1 MLPEPPSSIRVAEP
15 EAPLET
21 VREPLALPVNPLPET
36 PSRIAGSML
45 EPQKEALSSSRT
57 IWAIVG
63 RLVDIPFK
71 GNGWVYLGEQEN
83 RRGITYTSR
92 RLDGE
97 GQHFIFQAETAGT
110 YTLKFY
116 KQDFIEDYIIND
128 YVQVIISENPV
139 AAHEDRLVPVEG
151 DQGSPVSRQSESVSG
166 SPARS
171 PVATADPQAAQAPAA
186 APSASP
192 VDYVQQARDAYTAG
206 RFPQAIS
213 LLDQFREQYPAGTDE
228 AWWLYGQSLE
238 ANSPSRDIRS
248 ALDYY
253 RRLIREYPQSPHG
266 TEAQRRIAYLE
277 QYYFNIR

>member
-1 MLPEPPSSIRVAEP
+1 
-15 EAPLET
+15 
-21 VREPLALPVNPLPET
+21 
-36 PSRIAGSML
+36 ML
-45 EPQKEALSSSRT
+45 EPKKEELSSSRT
-57 IWAIVG
+57 IWAIAG

-116 KQDFIEDYIIND
+116 KQDFIEDYIVND
-128 YVQVIISENPV
+128 YVQVIISENP
-139 AAHEDRLVPVEG
+139 AAAYEDRLVPVERG
-151 DQGSPVSRQSESVSG
+151 QGSPVSRQTESASG
-166 SPARS
+166 SPARPS
-171 PVATADPQAAQAPAA
+171 AATADPHAAQAPAA
-186 APSASP
+186 ALSADSASS

-213 LLDQFREQYPAGTDE
+213 LLDQFKEQYPAGTDE

-277 QYYFNIR
+277 RYYFNIR